1 MLGHD
6 VRVSHEGNNAL
17 ALVREW
23 TPEIAFLDIGL
34 PGMDGFELCRELG
47 KLPAR
52 PRIVAVTGYGQP
64 NDRERGRQAG
74 FDAHFVKPVSL
85 HDVQAAVDALD
96 TTNN

>member
-1 MLGHD
+1 M
-6 VRVSHEGNNAL
+6 RVSHEGNNAL